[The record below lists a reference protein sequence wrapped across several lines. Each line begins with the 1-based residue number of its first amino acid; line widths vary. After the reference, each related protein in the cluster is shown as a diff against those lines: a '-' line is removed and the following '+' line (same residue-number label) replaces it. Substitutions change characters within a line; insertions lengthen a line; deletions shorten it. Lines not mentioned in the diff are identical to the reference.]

1 MGPKLKHAFKFP
13 NPILNVLPCGEP
25 VASDRIISETPA
37 VDCSATDAQIFIG
50 TNSCVK
56 NIYSIHIPKQFV
68 NTLEDNVWQHSH
80 PTKLITDREQAEI
93 HGCAL
98 EYHRVMGI
106 GSKQSD
112 PYNQWQNLAEH
123 DTQFVKNIADNHC
136 MTEICIDT
144 RDNIVD
150 TNKRSV
156 FVIYN
161 QYTLMGRGHSIH
173 SSGKFDWCKH
183 DVIDKSV
190 HVSGGFQRIKTTD
203 GNLVLP
209 LTMENGLPC
218 MKLLPP
224 TDNALPQNPETPKVI
239 QFAYCCPI
247 ATNDPTYCAVS
258 TGGEEKQ
265 NLICL
270 PCNDFLTSSKPNTTG
285 GEPDT
290 EDGEQNNEDSTQ
302 LLLDNPKTHI
312 SRMFV
317 AKIFHS
323 IILYSRSFARW
334 KQLV

>member
-1 MGPKLKHAFKFP
+1 
-13 NPILNVLPCGEP
+13 
-25 VASDRIISETPA
+25 
-37 VDCSATDAQIFIG
+37 
-50 TNSCVK
+50 
-56 NIYSIHIPKQFV
+56 
-68 NTLEDNVWQHSH
+68 
-80 PTKLITDREQAEI
+80 
-93 HGCAL
+93 
-98 EYHRVMGI
+98 
-106 GSKQSD
+106 
-112 PYNQWQNLAEH
+112 
-123 DTQFVKNIADNHC
+123 

-150 TNKRSV
+150 TNRRSV

-190 HVSGGFQRIKTTD
+190 HVSGGFQCIKTTD

-258 TGGEEKQ
+258 TGEEKQ

-323 IILYSRSFARW
+323 IILYSRSFAR
-334 KQLV
+334 